1 MNLFKK
7 KQKTNMLD
15 QMMANA
21 LARAL
26 ADKIMAQPFPLPE
39 KKEEPKKEEKE
50 EECYTKVFVSPIKE
64 DLSLTSFTGNADAP
78 KQKRK
83 YVRKQKQDEAK
94 AQLDTLKPFRDRA
107 AAEGNITPDQI
118 KEYGRVGDVYYIPY
132 PDEDFGG
139 FQAKYS
145 GRLSFYFKTR
155 CTTIYGV
162 NSLTHKAE
170 NLLRL
175 ELLKKQ

>member
-26 ADKIMAQPFPLPE
+26 ADKIMAQPFPLQEKQEESKKPE
-39 KKEEPKKEEKE
+39 TVARP
-50 EECYTKVFVSPIKE
+50 VDVSLIPEQQTI
-64 DLSLTSFTGNADAP
+64 TSFTCQLP
-78 KQKRK
+78 TEKPKRK
-83 YVRKQKQDEAK
+83 YVRKAKPEQTEANP
-94 AQLDTLKPFRDRA
+94 DTLKPFRDRA
-107 AAEGNITPDQI
+107 AAEGKITADQI
-118 KEYGRVGDVYYIPY
+118 KEYGKVGNVYYIPY

-145 GRLSFYFKTR
+145 GRLSYYFKTR

-170 NLLRL
+170 NIMKL
-175 ELLKKQ
+175 ELLKK